1 MDEHDGVLPLNVEY
15 RAFQQMYSTL
25 HTGIQAGLS
34 DVVNEVFAK
43 GLISPH
49 TKSVADNV
57 GIGEPSRA
65 STLLNSM
72 LQRTKTCPKTF
83 IFFAEALDS
92 ITSFQYLSTDMRD
105 NFTALEEQDAE
116 REREFQKE
124 VPLKITPRLLL
135 DTRRLDG

>member
-1 MDEHDGVLPLNVEY
+1 MDEHEGVLRLNVEY
-15 RAFQQMYSTL
+15 RVFQQMYSTL

-65 STLLNSM
+65 SILLNSM

-92 ITSFQYLSTDMRD
+92 ITSFQYLSMDMRS

-116 REREFQKE
+116 REREFQKKVNVAVE
-124 VPLKITPRLLL
+124 NNPSLVIRH
-135 DTRRLDG
+135 